1 MNIDIELPSASP
13 RQTPS
18 LHNSDEYKDDDTSL
32 ASVKLIDT
40 VVDQQT
46 TQIEKHETTPQVM
59 KEDYLNSNIDQ
70 KEPSEDKIDDYSQ
83 KFEEDE

>member
-18 LHNSDEYKDDDTSL
+18 LHNSDEYNDEDKSL
-32 ASVKLIDT
+32 TSVKLIDT
-40 VVDQQT
+40 EVDQQT
-46 TQIEKHETTPQVM
+46 TQIEKCETTAQVM

-83 KFEEDE
+83 FKEDE